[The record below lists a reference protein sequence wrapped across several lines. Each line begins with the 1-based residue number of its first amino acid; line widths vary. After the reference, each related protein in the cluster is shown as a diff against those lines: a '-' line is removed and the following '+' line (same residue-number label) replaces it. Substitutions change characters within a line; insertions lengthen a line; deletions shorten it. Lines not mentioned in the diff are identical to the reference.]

1 MANKKSSKNKKKKKF
16 KLLKKLAR
24 GIYFIISKIYNI
36 IDNQTMGCHNF
47 NLYKD
52 FWKEHGIDELK

>member
-36 IDNQTMGCHNF
+36 IDKIIITPLAKLMLLIMKPFKVMQQ
-47 NLYKD
+47 L
-52 FWKEHGIDELK
+52 